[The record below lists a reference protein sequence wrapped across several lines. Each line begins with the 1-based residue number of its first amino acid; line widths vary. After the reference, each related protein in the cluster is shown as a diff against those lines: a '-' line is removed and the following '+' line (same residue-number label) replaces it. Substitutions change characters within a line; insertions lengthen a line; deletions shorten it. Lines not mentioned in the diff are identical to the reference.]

1 MNIKKLVEFIEKLAS
16 EDQKTIYE
24 AIYPM
29 IRKSSDNVS
38 DYIQDIREQRFASK
52 PHCPYCGSPHIIG
65 HGKYR
70 GRQRYKCKGCDKTYN
85 DLSCS
90 PLAGTHYPDKW
101 AKHIVLLLEKAV
113 LKRVAEELDIH
124 ISTAY
129 YWRHKA
135 LTALCALNMDEMH
148 GIIESDEKFFLESN
162 KGKNQ
167 VKRYGLRKPRK
178 RGGKAKKRGI
188 SDEQVCVIVA
198 MDRAGAIISKTAG
211 RGRITD
217 KEIETSIGSYIPD
230 DAILCTDAATNFSAF
245 AKGRKITHKATNA
258 NKKRRVVEKIYHIQ
272 HVNSYHSRMENLI
285 NRYFRGVSTKH
296 LDKYLAWQRFLEL
309 NKNVDKVALKKNLLT
324 AVFKADSY
332 TPVAALRPT

>member
-1 MNIKKLVEFIEKLAS
+1 MGKA
-16 EDQKTIYE
+16 Y
-24 AIYPM
+24 
-29 IRKSSDNVS
+29 RSSL
-38 DYIQDIREQRFASK
+38 RESR
-52 PHCPYCGSPHIIG
+52 
-65 HGKYR
+65 
-70 GRQRYKCKGCDKTYN
+70 
-85 DLSCS
+85 
-90 PLAGTHYPDKW
+90 
-101 AKHIVLLLEKAV
+101 
-113 LKRVAEELDIH
+113 LKRVSEELDIH

-135 LTALCALNMDEMH
+135 LTALCALDMDEMH

-188 SDEQVCVIVA
+188 SNEQVCVIVA

-211 RGRITD
+211 RGRNTD
-217 KEIETSIGSYIPD
+217 KEIETSIGSYILD

-245 AKGRKITHKATNA
+245 AKGRNITHKAINA
-258 NKKRRVVEKIYHIQ
+258 NKNRRVVEKIYYIQ

-309 NKNVDKVALKKNLLT
+309 NKNVDRVALKKNMLR
-324 AVFKADSY
+324 AIFKADCVS
-332 TPVAALRPT
+332 TTIMMRAI